1 MLDLWVCRQLLRNI
15 EIILIISFITSWHV
29 CRNIKRKILFYLFYW
44 LILYRICNFLF
55 NLYILCQK
63 TIISFGFR
71 NIFDFIFLEF
81 VISFSKFNLLCG
93 YTIIKSFLSLFLN
106 SSNHI
111 QYCCLKLFE
120 LVL

>member
-1 MLDLWVCRQLLRNI
+1 MLNLWISRQLLRNI

-44 LILYRICNFLF
+44 LILYRIYNFLF

-63 TIISFGFR
+63 TIISFGLR

-81 VISFSKFNLLCG
+81 IVSFSKFNLLCG

-111 QYCCLKLFE
+111 QYCGFKLFK
-120 LVL
+120 LIL